1 MAKGLIDFQTDLKS
15 LRYGSEK
22 PYITKKIGQ
31 APGSQIGLEITRRVD
46 DVSRIAQMLVDKP
59 GLKYLLHEVML
70 QQIGVGDRIK
80 KAKAAGKST
89 AGAVLEQI
97 GNTLLTTV
105 KIVGSTLIQ
114 VPVNGTGTHF
124 LKAFRTDTYLHPAEN
139 PDKPGGPSAFAKF
152 FGAGGLEGAPLALQG
167 KPIGDGNMTGNV
179 TSKLTPQPGVYSDYS
194 PFGAGPE
201 TYFSDKQQSGIKPSG
216 LDYDKSTYSNKLDS
230 RKTTKNGP
238 VKKETR
244 INLGDQGARNDGNKQ
259 GNVYWEAGGD
269 LVRDNINFLDVFD
282 SVNESKPDGD
292 TTGRDLIK
300 FRFHVITP
308 DSSRILYFRAFLDT
322 FTDNYSGQWNPVKYL
337 GRAEDFQIYG
347 GFQRKIGLSFKI
359 AAATREEMQPLYRKM
374 VYLASATAPSY
385 ADSGQFMRGT
395 IVKLTLGDYVY
406 ELPGVLNSCNFSWN
420 TEYPW
425 EIGLTEPENGGDSAM
440 QELPMVLDCNID
452 FTPIHTFTPETGLK
466 KYFTTG
472 LANAAGG
479 DSFGTSMFI
488 DDPLLG
494 GDPIKTAAAQEK
506 ENAEKEASNKAEK
519 EAEDQRVAQIDA
531 DVEAAEA
538 GIDRTNG
545 SSATSKSG
553 QFNIS
558 QPTSFGPQPASERTG
573 VPFLPGF

>member
-22 PYITKKIGQ
+22 PYITKNIGQ
-31 APGSQIGLEITRRVD
+31 APGSGIGLEITRRVD
-46 DVSRIAQMLVDKP
+46 DVSRIAQMLVNKP
-59 GLKYLLHEVML
+59 GLKYLLHEAML
-70 QQIGVGDRIK
+70 QQVDVAKKIK
-80 KAKAAGKST
+80 NRGNKSV
-89 AGAVLEQI
+89 AGAVLEQL
-97 GNTLLTTV
+97 GNTLLTTA
-105 KIVGSTLIQ
+105 KIVGSTIIQ

-124 LKAFRTDTYLHPAEN
+124 LKAFRNDTYLKPAQG
-139 PDKPGGPSAFAKF
+139 PDTTAFTRF

-167 KPIGDGNMTGNV
+167 EPIGTGNMTGNV
-179 TSKLTPQPGVYSDYS
+179 TSKLTPQPGGVYSSYAPLSDT
-194 PFGAGPE
+194 ALE
-201 TYFSDKQQSGIKPSG
+201 TATTDKDQSDFKPSG
-216 LDYDKSTYSNKLDS
+216 LDYHGDTYSDKLS
-230 RKTTKNGP
+230 KRTSKNGP

-259 GNVYWEAGGD
+259 GNVYWRAGGD

-282 SVNESKPDGD
+282 SVNESKPDGN

-322 FTDNYSGQWNPVKYL
+322 FTDNYSGAWNPVKYL
-337 GRAEDFQIYG
+337 GRAEDFQIYS

-425 EIGLTEPENGGDSAM
+425 EIALSEPENGGDSPM

-472 LANAAGG
+472 LENAAGG
-479 DSFGTSMFI
+479 DSFGTSMFR
-488 DDPLLG
+488 DEPVLG
-494 GDPIKTAAAQEK
+494 GDPVKTEITEK
-506 ENAEKEASNKAEK
+506 REKAEKQAANKAEK

-538 GIDRTNG
+538 GFNRTNP
-545 SSATSKSG
+545 ALPVPAKL
-553 QFNIS
+553 
-558 QPTSFGPQPASERTG
+558 GPQNAPQ
-573 VPFLPGF
+573 GFSILT

>member
-1 MAKGLIDFQTDLKS
+1 MANGLISLQTDLKS

-22 PYITKKIGQ
+22 PYITKNIGQ
-31 APGSQIGLEITRRVD
+31 APGSEIGLEIARRVD
-46 DVSRIAQMLVDKP
+46 DVSRIAQMLANKP
-59 GLKYLLHEVML
+59 GLRYLLHEAML
-70 QQIGVGDRIK
+70 QQIGVGDTIK
-80 KAKAAGKST
+80 KAQAGGKST
-89 AGAVLEQI
+89 AGAVLQQL
-97 GNTLLTTV
+97 GKTLLTTV
-105 KIVGSTLIQ
+105 KVVGSTIVQ

-124 LKAFRTDTYLHPAEN
+124 LKAFRTDTYLQPATN
-139 PDKPGGPSAFAKF
+139 PDDPTGPNVFASF

-167 KPIGDGNMTGNV
+167 EPIGDGNMTGNV
-179 TSKLTPQPGVYSDYS
+179 TSKLINRDNSTFDYS
-194 PFGAGPE
+194 GDTPPYFIGKERQNYSE
-201 TYFSDKQQSGIKPSG
+201 TYI
-216 LDYDKSTYSNKLDS
+216 NKLDS
-230 RKTTKNGP
+230 RKTGKNGP

-244 INLGDQGARNDGNKQ
+244 INLGDQGARNDSSKKQ
-259 GNVYWEAGGD
+259 NVYWEAGGD

-292 TTGRDLIK
+292 RAGRDLIK

-337 GRAEDFQIYG
+337 GRAEDFQIYS

-425 EIGLTEPENGGDSAM
+425 EIALSEPENGGDSPM

-472 LANAAGG
+472 LENAAGG

-488 DDPLLG
+488 DEPLLG
-494 GDPIKTAAAQEK
+494 GDPIKTAIVQEK
-506 ENAEKEASNKAEK
+506 ENAEKETRKKAA
-519 EAEDQRVAQIDA
+519 AERDAQIEQETNDANADA
-531 DVEAAEA
+531 DAELEF
-538 GIDRTNG
+538 DRING
-545 SSATSKSG
+545 SFATSKTG
-553 QFNIS
+553 KFNIE
-558 QPTSFGPQPASERTG
+558 PARFGPQNAPQG
-573 VPFLPGF
+573 INIPFLPGF